1 MKRTNY
7 PEFHEVEWQDAL
19 HVFETVP
26 DLYLILSPELN
37 ILTASNAYL
46 KALSI
51 SREVLVNTGI
61 DEVFSKY
68 DISDKQVLQEIMDCL
83 AVVVERGEL
92 QSLPV
97 QKFNSLKRSGAT
109 YAAEG
114 YWQVSNTPIK
124 DESNNILYIIHKVS
138 DVTEIIQKE
147 LKLQAVLSEDEKKLA
162 ASAELLRK
170 AEEAGNMGSYQ
181 VSLLT
186 GEISFS
192 DGMYRLME
200 LEPGTFPLTVEF
212 LTSMSHPEDAEL
224 INQIILR
231 AIAEKQPFN
240 YVRRIYLSNGEM
252 KYIQSNGRVIL
263 NESGDPGCIMG
274 VSQDIT
280 EKKMSDEALDR
291 THEALEKS
299 KDLLQSMF
307 DTSLIGMSL
316 LHPIRDSNGE
326 IEDFTIMLVSKE
338 LEKETG
344 RTDLAGKRYSIEY
357 PGIRKTGL
365 WEMMI
370 KVMDTGTSEHMEYFY
385 PYEGF
390 NKWYSCTFVKM
401 DDGIVASNYDISPI
415 RNAEAKIRE
424 MEEAQKLEV
433 FKATISTQEE
443 ERNRIAEDL
452 RNGIGQ
458 LLYAVKMNLR
468 QVEADLANTDPAA
481 FVKAK
486 EQTDKILAEAI
497 KEIRRLSHQM
507 TPAILSDFGL
517 EDTVRDLC
525 RQFAH
530 VLNIKSSF
538 VGLNT
543 RFDRYIEVSI
553 YRMVQELI
561 LNIVNHAKA
570 SKATVELEVS
580 NNQLRITVSDNGTG
594 FFPEEVKG
602 KGIGLATLYNKVR
615 LLNGQ
620 LVIENDRGTKVRIS
634 LPVNLNAN

>member
-1 MKRTNY
+1 MKTTNY
-7 PEFHEVEWQDAL
+7 PEFHEMEWQDAL

-26 DLYLILSPELN
+26 DLYLILSPDLS
-37 ILTASNAYL
+37 IFTASNAYL
-46 KALSI
+46 RTLSI

-61 DEVFSKY
+61 NEVFSKY
-68 DISDKQVLQEIMDCL
+68 AIANKQAFQDITDCVIS
-83 AVVVERGEL
+83 VVQTGEL
-92 QSLPV
+92 RSMPV
-97 QKFNSLKRSGAT
+97 QKFDSLRRTSINH
-109 YAAEG
+109 AAEG

-124 DESNNILYIIHKVS
+124 DENNKILYIIHKVS

-147 LKLQAVLSEDEKKLA
+147 QKLQAVLSEEEKKLA

-181 VSLLT
+181 VSLHT

-192 DGMYRLME
+192 DGMYRLMG
-200 LEPGTFPLTVEF
+200 LEPGAFHLTAEF
-212 LTSMSHPEDAEL
+212 LTSMSHPEDTEL
-224 INQIILR
+224 INQIIFR
-231 AIAEKQPFN
+231 AIAAKQPFN
-240 YVRRIYLSNGEM
+240 YVRRIYLSTGEM

-263 NESGDPGCIMG
+263 DERNDPYCLMG

-280 EKKMSDEALDR
+280 GKRMSDEALAT
-291 THEALEKS
+291 THAALEKS

-316 LHPIRDSNGE
+316 LQPIRDSKGNIG
-326 IEDFTIMLVSKE
+326 DFTIMLVSKE

-344 RTDLAGKRYSIEY
+344 RKDLVGKRYSVEY
-357 PGIRKTGL
+357 PGIRLTGL
-365 WEMMI
+365 WEMML

-401 DDGIVASNYDISPI
+401 DDCIVASNYDISPI

-424 MEEAQKLEV
+424 MEEVQKLEV

-468 QVEADLANTDPAA
+468 QVEANLANTNPVA

-486 EQTDKILAEAI
+486 EETDRILGEAI
-497 KEIRRLSHQM
+497 REIRRLSHQM

-517 EDTVRDLC
+517 EDTIRDLC
-525 RQFAH
+525 RQFGQ
-530 VLNIKSSF
+530 VLSLESSF
-538 VGLNT
+538 VGLTT
-543 RFDRYIEVSI
+543 RFDRYIELSV

-561 LNIVNHAKA
+561 INIVNHAKA
-570 SKATVELEVS
+570 SKATVELEVA
-580 NNQLRITVSDNGTG
+580 NNQLLIIVCDNGLG
-594 FFPEEVKG
+594 FFPEKVKG

-620 LVIENDRGTKVRIS
+620 IAIENDGGTKVRIN
-634 LPVNLNAN
+634 LPINLNVN